1 MPEKPLILFPRYEN
15 SERSKGS
22 GGPLRFSKPSIGRQ
36 MQRLS
41 PKFEQ
46 LQRAIQQKNISI
58 QQSPLGINPECALV
72 LEVIGSVDSFYT
84 VIKNIDGLEL
94 MFDTSLEGIEQD
106 DDFKL
111 LNTRGNIKEDGDLSG
126 KVYCVMTNKRAI
138 DELISLWRQYANNP
152 EMQFQR
158 GYTGLR
164 DMFKQLKDIRYWSP
178 KDRFEE
184 THVLDYWRENL
195 EFDGDRA
202 IKFEIELFFR
212 NKPEHRANA
221 ANIVR
226 EVIGSMNGKV
236 ISQCVITEIAYHC
249 LLVELPR
256 NQIELLVKNYEQIEL
271 ANVDDV
277 MFFRPV
283 GQIAFPIEEET
294 SDNAEFDETLLQ
306 ECVINEEPI
315 IAIFDGFPIQNHSL
329 LSGRIIIDD
338 PDEWGSVY
346 TVKDRVHGTAMA
358 SLVIHSDLNKR
369 ETALDRKVY
378 IRPIL
383 KPTRDFNNTLMECVP
398 EDVII
403 VDLIHIAV
411 KRIFEGDETTEPV
424 APTVRIINLS
434 LGDPCRQFYNLMS
447 PLARLL
453 DWLSYKY
460 KVLFIVSAGNHNRN
474 EIDVGITFSQFKELP
489 IEKREEAV
497 IKAVE
502 QNSRNMRL
510 LSPSESI
517 NSLTVGALFKDSTQ
531 IIENDRFILPYQ
543 KTLPSPISAVGL
555 GYNRSIK
562 PDIFFDGGRKFLKE
576 SLRSSGL
583 EWVNSIT
590 RPPGCC
596 VATPGTDEG
605 TLSIGYTFGTSDATA
620 QVTHEGAKC
629 HSVLNDIFLT
639 QIGQNV
645 PQDYAAIL
653 IKSMLVHGA
662 SWGDNALIIANSLQI
677 SDKRVFRWLGNGVPD
692 ISKVEECAKNR
703 ITLIGYGSLE
713 KDKAH
718 VYQLPLPF
726 DFSTGRYF
734 RKLTITLS
742 YFSTTKATRQRY
754 RSAQVWFSIENNILT
769 PNRVN
774 TDDKSVKRGTIQHE
788 IFYGDSAIVW
798 EPNNYIDIKVN
809 CKDDAEKY
817 FKPVNY
823 GLFVT
828 FEVAEEVAER
838 LNMDIYTDV
847 VSKIREAVPVTTVNS
862 K

>member
-1 MPEKPLILFPRYEN
+1 MPERPLILFPRYED
-15 SERSKGS
+15 SDRAKGS
-22 GGPLRFSKPSIGRQ
+22 GGPQKFSKPSVSRQ
-36 MQRLS
+36 MQRFS

-46 LQRAIQQKNISI
+46 LQRAIQQKNIAI
-58 QQSPLGINPECALV
+58 QQSPTGINPECALV
-72 LEVIGSVDSFYT
+72 LEVIGSVDSFYS

-94 MFDTSLEGIEQD
+94 MFDISVDGVEQD

-111 LNTRGNIKEDGDLSG
+111 LDKHGNVKDGDLSG
-126 KVYCVMTNKRAI
+126 KVYCVMTNKRAL

-178 KDRFEE
+178 KDRLEE
-184 THVLDYWRENL
+184 THVLNYWRENL
-195 EFDGDRA
+195 EFYGDRA
-202 IKFEIELFFR
+202 VKFEIELFFR
-212 NKPEHRANA
+212 NNPEQRTNA
-221 ANIVR
+221 VNVVKDAIEN
-226 EVIGSMNGKV
+226 MNGSI
-236 ISQCVITEIAYHC
+236 ISQCIIPEIAYHC

-256 NQIELLVKNYEQIEL
+256 NQIETLVTNYEQVEL
-271 ANVDDV
+271 TKVDDV

-283 GQIAFPIEEET
+283 GQVAFPSDEET
-294 SDNAEFDETLLQ
+294 DECAEINESLLQ
-306 ECVINEEPI
+306 ENLTKEEPI
-315 IAIFDGFPIQNHSL
+315 VAIFDGFPMQNHSL
-329 LSGRIIIDD
+329 LSGRIIVDD
-338 PDEWGSVY
+338 PDDWGSIY

-358 SLVIHSDLNKR
+358 SLIIFSDLDKGER
-369 ETALDRKVY
+369 ALDRKVY

-383 KPTRDFNNTLMECVP
+383 KPIRDFNNNLLEHVP
-398 EDVII
+398 EDVIL
-403 VDLIHIAV
+403 VDLIHLAV
-411 KRIFEGDETTEPV
+411 KRIFEGDENTGPV
-424 APTVRIINLS
+424 APTIKMINLS
-434 LGDPCRQFYNLMS
+434 LGDPCRQFVNIMS

-460 KVLFIVSAGNHNRN
+460 KVLFIVSAGNHNGN
-474 EIDVGITFSQFKELP
+474 GIDVGITFSQFKELP
-489 IEKREEAV
+489 IEEREKLV

-517 NSLTVGALFKDSTQ
+517 NSLTVGAIFKDSTQ
-531 IIENDRFILPYQ
+531 IVENDRFIFPYQ

-576 SLRSSGL
+576 SFRSSGL

-605 TLSIGYTFGTSDATA
+605 ISSIGYTFGTSDATA

-629 HSVLNDIFLT
+629 YSVLEDIFSSQT
-639 QIGQNV
+639 GYDV
-645 PQDYAAIL
+645 PREYAAIL

-662 SWGDNALIIANSLQI
+662 SWGEIASAIANPIQI
-677 SDKRVFRWLGNGVPD
+677 SDKRVFKWLGNGIPD
-692 ISKVEECAKNR
+692 ISRVMECAKNR
-703 ITLIGYGSLE
+703 VTLIGYGLLE

-742 YFSTTKATRQRY
+742 YFSTTKVTSQRY

-774 TDDKSVKRGTIQHE
+774 TDDKSVRRGTVQHE
-788 IFYGDSAIVW
+788 TFYGDSAIAW
-798 EPNNYIDIKVN
+798 DPNNSIDIKVN
-809 CKDDAEKY
+809 CKDDADKHFE
-817 FKPVNY
+817 PISY
-823 GLFVT
+823 GILAT
-828 FEVAEEVAER
+828 FEVAEEVAEK

-847 VSKIREAVPVTTVNS
+847 LAKIREVVPVPAVNR
-862 K
+862 